1 MINLDITSRMVDVQ
15 TSFWSFKNMNK
26 WETML
31 RLGRNIFEAE
41 ILKVFHGIIFIS
53 VLDWLSFCEADT

>member
-1 MINLDITSRMVDVQ
+1 
-15 TSFWSFKNMNK
+15 
-26 WETML
+26 ML